1 MKFDNQI
8 IYGAIL
14 GDIAGSTL
22 ENKFPDKTE
31 PFREMVKKGHFTDDT
46 VLTIAV
52 LDALK
57 HERKMDEAFKDWGSR
72 YFNAG
77 FSTNFKENI
86 IYPEVPKTGEC
97 HSNSNGALM
106 MLSPFIAAHKND
118 NDYRQLIDRMHEAV
132 KVTHNCTEC
141 NELAY
146 ELIQLARGQAYGFAY
161 ACSMRYASIG
171 VYEEMLKTR
180 KFDISAYGTM
190 REAIIIR
197 FISKS
202 FGEAIEKSLIL
213 GGDTDTRTCLV
224 GMLAAEAWG
233 MDEEDIEL
241 VRDKIPGEMLKII
254 ELP

>member
-1 MKFDNQI
+1 MEFDNQI

-57 HERKMDEAFKDWGSR
+57 HKRKMDNAFKDWGSR

-106 MLSPFIAAHKND
+106 ILAPFAALKNASTFVR
-118 NDYRQLIDRMHEAV
+118 NRMYEAV

-141 NELAY
+141 RELAY
-146 ELIQLARGQAYGFAY
+146 EFTELMHGNPRGFAY
-161 ACSMRYASIG
+161 ECCARYASIG
-171 VYEEMLKTR
+171 TYEEMLKTR
-180 KFDISAYGTM
+180 KFDISAFGTM
-190 REAIIIR
+190 REAIIVKS
-197 FISKS
+197 ISKS

-224 GMLAAEAWG
+224 GMLAAEDWG

-241 VRDKIPGEMLKII
+241 VRDKLPGEMLKII

>member
-1 MKFDNQI
+1 MEFDKSI

-31 PFREMVKKGHFTDDT
+31 PFRDMVKKGHFTDDT

-57 HERKMDEAFKDWGSR
+57 HERRMDEAFKDWGSR

-106 MLSPFIAAHKND
+106 MLSPFIALKD
-118 NDYRQLIDRMHEAV
+118 VSTSDMHHRVYEAV

-141 NELAY
+141 CALAY
-146 ELIQLARGQAYGFAY
+146 ELIELTHGNPRGFAY
-161 ACSMRYASIG
+161 ECQARYASAG
-171 VYEEMLKTR
+171 TYEEMLKTR
-180 KFDISAYGTM
+180 KFDISAFGTM
-190 REAIIIR
+190 REAIIVKS
-197 FISKS
+197 ISKS

-224 GMLAAEAWG
+224 GMLAAEDWG
-233 MDEEDIEL
+233 MDEKDIEL
-241 VRDKIPGEMLKII
+241 VRDKLPGEMLKII

>member
-1 MKFDNQI
+1 MEFDNQI

-86 IYPEVPKTGEC
+86 IYPEVPKTGDC

-106 MLSPFIAAHKND
+106 MLSPFIAAFKHDDSRELFN
-118 NDYRQLIDRMHEAV
+118 RMYEAV

-141 NELAY
+141 RELAY
-146 ELIQLARGQAYGFAY
+146 EFTELMHGNPRGFAY
-161 ACSMRYASIG
+161 ECCARYASVG
-171 VYEEMLKTR
+171 TYEEMLKTR
-180 KFDISAYGTM
+180 KFDISAFGTM
-190 REAIIIR
+190 REAIIVKS
-197 FISKS
+197 ISKS

-224 GMLAAEAWG
+224 GMLAAEDWG
-233 MDEEDIEL
+233 MDEKDIEL

>member
-1 MKFDNQI
+1 MTFDNQI

-31 PFREMVKKGHFTDDT
+31 PFRDMLKKGHFTDDT

-57 HERKMDEAFKDWGSR
+57 HERRMDESFKDWGSR

-77 FSTNFKENI
+77 FSTNFKENV

-106 MLSPFIAAHKND
+106 MLSPFAALKDVSTQDVIH
-118 NDYRQLIDRMHEAV
+118 RVHEAV

-141 NELAY
+141 CALAY
-146 ELIQLARGQAYGFAY
+146 EFIEYMNGNLRGFAY
-161 ACSMRYASIG
+161 ACRSRYANAST
-171 VYEEMLKTR
+171 YEEMLKTR
-180 KFDISAYGTM
+180 KFDISAFGTM
-190 REAIIIR
+190 REAIIVNA
-197 FISKS
+197 ISHS

-224 GMLAAEAWG
+224 GMLAANKWG
-233 MDEEDIEL
+233 MDKDDIEL